1 MAIARIDRR
10 FTDNRGRP
18 PSTPPGAVVPNP
30 ATPSPA
36 PVRALLPALLLG
48 ALVALVGLGWRG
60 IWDPDEGRYTNVAM
74 QMLATGD
81 YVHPHRHHE
90 TGHWTKPPLTYWAI
104 AASVAT
110 FGPKPWAARLP
121 AALAFLASIALVF
134 AIARVLLPGRETL
147 ASVVYATS
155 FLPFAASQII
165 TTDHLLTAFVTL
177 AVYGWVRARFA
188 GDGHGLRWIVLMW
201 AGFGL
206 GFLTKGPPALLPLAA
221 ILAFHW
227 TTPARRPVPLF
238 APLGLVVFVAIALPW
253 YLVVVHDEPRLFDYF
268 IGNEVIARVASGQ
281 HGRNPEWYGW
291 LVVYGPT
298 LLAGTLPW
306 TLDALRAL
314 GGHARVIATRWR
326 ERLVPGRSESLWFLI
341 LWFALPLLVF
351 CLARSRL
358 PLYVLPLVAP
368 LAILIA
374 DGRLAR
380 GRGLPAW
387 GWLLAWAAVLL
398 AINALVARMP
408 THKDARAWAD
418 HLRAYVYVPIR
429 EVVFVEDMA
438 RYGLHLEAG
447 AEVEK
452 LSLDPE
458 PRPAINPDVD
468 MDLATELAESEPD
481 RLWITKRERYAE
493 VERRIRELGFATE
506 SAAPDYYGR
515 AIFRVVPGERPGT
528 PGETEPAPPSRA
540 D

>member
-1 MAIARIDRR
+1 M
-10 FTDNRGRP
+10 
-18 PSTPPGAVVPNP
+18 PNP
-30 ATPSPA
+30 TAPPPA

-74 QMLATGD
+74 EMLATGD

-104 AASVAT
+104 AVSVAT

-147 ASVVYATS
+147 ASLVYATS
-155 FLPFAASQII
+155 FLPFAASQVI
-165 TTDHLLTAFVTL
+165 TTDFLLAAAVTL

-188 GDGHGLRWIVLMW
+188 GDGHELRWIVLMW
-201 AGFGL
+201 AAFGL

-227 TTPARRPVPLF
+227 TTPPRRPVPLF
-238 APLGLVVFVAIALPW
+238 APLGLTVFIAIALPW
-253 YLVVVHDEPRLFDYF
+253 YLVVVRDEPRLLDYF
-268 IGNEVIARVASGQ
+268 IGHEVVARVATGQ

-298 LLAGTLPW
+298 LLVGTLPW
-306 TLDALRAL
+306 TFGALRAL
-314 GGHARVIATRWR
+314 AGHARSFATRWR
-326 ERLVPGRSESLWFLI
+326 ERLASGRGEALWFLI
-341 LWFALPLLVF
+341 LWFGLPLVVF
-351 CLARSRL
+351 CVARSRL
-358 PLYVLPLVAP
+358 PLYVLPLFAP

-380 GRGLPAW
+380 GRGVPAF

-398 AINALVARMP
+398 AINGAVAWMP

-429 EVVFVEDMA
+429 EVVFIEDMA
-438 RYGLHLEAG
+438 RYGLHLEYG

-458 PRPAINPDVD
+458 PQPAINPDVD

-481 RLWITKRERYAE
+481 RLWITKRERFAE
-493 VERRIRELGFATE
+493 VERRLHALGYAAE

-515 AIFRVVPGERPGT
+515 AIFRVVPRAPSGERDEARP
-528 PGETEPAPPSRA
+528 PPAAGRV